1 MRRTIEDYLD
11 IIDLPRPKD
20 DKHPPMPMANRA
32 AQFMPFAALS
42 GHGDAVNETG
52 VRHIRAVEEELFH
65 DTNPDWGA

>member
-1 MRRTIEDYLD
+1 MRRRIEEYGD
-11 IIDLPRPKD
+11 IIGLPRPND
-20 DKHPPMPMANRA
+20 GHPKMPVANRA

-42 GHGDAVNETG
+42 GHGDAVEDTG